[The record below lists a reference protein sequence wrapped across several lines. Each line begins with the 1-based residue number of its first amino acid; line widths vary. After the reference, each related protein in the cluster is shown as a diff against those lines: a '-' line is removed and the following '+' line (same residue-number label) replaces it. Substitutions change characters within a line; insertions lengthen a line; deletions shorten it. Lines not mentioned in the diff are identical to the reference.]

1 MQSAGVPLE
10 EKARVA
16 PGTTRGVA
24 ETALCIEMECD
35 VLSIEGGRDGQ
46 DGATSEREGV
56 ESLGRYKGINISAL
70 PGGRV
75 REATGP
81 RGDSRAHLLVGSDDV
96 DVEPPGSVERLD
108 DLRESGGGDAVVV
121 DHENVRAPRRAR
133 VVNGRVVHH
142 LSFAC
147 VYSPEPRAL
156 GASPEKR
163 PRSSASSIALARYPA
178 RSSRPRV
185 RALVGALARASVP
198 SAASRVCVSE

>member
-1 MQSAGVPLE
+1 VQSAGVPLE

-16 PGTTRGVA
+16 PGTTHGVA

-35 VLSIEGGRDGQ
+35 VLSIEGGGTVRTARRAGRAARRAGLGKVSEGIRDKYL
-46 DGATSEREGV
+46 RV
-56 ESLGRYKGINISAL
+56 
-70 PGGRV
+70 V

-96 DVEPPGSVERLD
+96 DVEPPGPVERLD

-121 DHENVRAPRRAR
+121 DHEDVRAPRRAR
-133 VVNGRVVHH
+133 VANLLVHH

-147 VYSPEPRAL
+147 VYSPDPRAL

-163 PRSSASSIALARYPA
+163 PRSLASSSALARYSA
-178 RSSRPRV
+178 RSSGPRRSLV
-185 RALVGALARASVP
+185 RALARASVP
-198 SAASRVCVSE
+198 SAASRGCVSE

>member
-16 PGTTRGVA
+16 PGTTHGVA

-35 VLSIEGGRDGQ
+35 VLSIEGGGTVRTARRAGRAARRAGLGKVSEGIRDKYL
-46 DGATSEREGV
+46 RV
-56 ESLGRYKGINISAL
+56 
-70 PGGRV
+70 V

-96 DVEPPGSVERLD
+96 DVEPAGPVERLD

>member
-1 MQSAGVPLE
+1 VQSAGVPLE

-108 DLRESGGGDAVVV
+108 DLREPDGGDAVVV
-121 DHENVRAPRRAR
+121 NHENVGAPSRAR
-133 VVNGRVVHH
+133 VANGGLVHH

-147 VYSPEPRAL
+147 VYSPEPRAP
-156 GASPEKR
+156 GASAEKR
-163 PRSSASSIALARYPA
+163 PRSFASSSALARYPA
-178 RSSRPRV
+178 RSSSPGVRSV
-185 RALVGALARASVP
+185 RALLRA
-198 SAASRVCVSE
+198 

>member
-1 MQSAGVPLE
+1 MGSPRGCRWRRSARRAGNDARRGGDGV
-10 EKARVA
+10 VY
-16 PGTTRGVA
+16 
-24 ETALCIEMECD
+24 
-35 VLSIEGGRDGQ
+35 RDGVRRPV
-46 DGATSEREGV
+46 DRGGGTVRTARRAGRGRGARGGKVSE
-56 ESLGRYKGINISAL
+56 GIRDKYL
-70 PGGRV
+70 RVV

-96 DVEPPGSVERLD
+96 DVEPAGPVERLD

-147 VYSPEPRAL
+147 VYSPEPRAS

-163 PRSSASSIALARYPA
+163 PRSSASSSALARYPA